1 MSKFVKLM
9 FGNMRFL
16 QNPEKLTVSRGVKTE
31 SFTYLDSFTKLFVTE
46 SEPCVVRGEGVILG
60 NGADAEFL
68 KIYSLFE
75 AGKPQS
81 LLIFGCPPM
90 RAVISSLKRLT
101 SPGNGFI
108 QYEIMFSEVP
118 ERRNATNLECKNFA
132 VIGKNENLWDVS
144 AKYKIPVEKLMEL
157 NPEIASP
164 WRVSEEERVR
174 LK

>member
-9 FGNMRFL
+9 FGNVRFL

-31 SFTYLDSFTKLFVTE
+31 TFTYLDSFTKLFVTE

-60 NGADAEFL
+60 GGADAEFL

-75 AGKPQS
+75 DGKPQS

-108 QYEIMFSEVP
+108 QYEITFSEVP
-118 ERRNATNLECKNFA
+118 ERGSATNLECRNFA
-132 VIGKNENLWDVS
+132 VIGKNETLWDISVRYEVS
-144 AKYKIPVEKLMEL
+144 VEKLMEL
-157 NPEIASP
+157 NLEIASP
-164 WRVSEEERVR
+164 WRVTEGGRVR